1 MAYCFQIQAKQVFSV
16 GIVIKNVSFS
26 YPGKDVLKNIDM
38 NIEDGN
44 FVGIT
49 GSTGS
54 GKTTLAYC
62 LNGLI
67 PHALRGKFSGK
78 VEVCGLDTSKEK
90 VSKLSRKVGF
100 VFQDPDWQIFSLTV
114 NDEVAFG
121 LKNIGAKD
129 IESKV
134 RNALKMVGLESMGD
148 MMPQNLSHGQKQK
161 LCIAS
166 VLAMDP
172 DIIVMDEPTSQLDYR
187 STMNIYSILKKL
199 NESGKTIIVVEHNTD
214 LLSEYTKSV
223 FILGNGGIV
232 KKGSPKK
239 VLSDKKLM
247 EKLGIKIPWVYRK

>member
-1 MAYCFQIQAKQVFSV
+1 MAYCLQIQVKQVFSV
-16 GIVIKNVSFS
+16 GIAIRNVSFS
-26 YPGKDVLKNIDM
+26 YPGKDILKGIDM
-38 NIEDGN
+38 DIEDGD
-44 FVGIT
+44 FAGIT

-67 PHALRGKFSGK
+67 PHSIRGKFSGK
-78 VEVCGLDTSKEK
+78 VHVNGFDTTKEK
-90 VSKLSRKVGF
+90 ISRLSRKVGF

-114 NDEVAFG
+114 KDEVAFG
-121 LKNIGAKD
+121 LKNIGARD
-129 IESKV
+129 IDSKV
-134 RNALKMVGLESMGD
+134 MNALIMVELDGMEE

-187 STMNIYSILKKL
+187 STMNVYGILKKL
-199 NESGKTIIVVEHNTD
+199 NESGKTIIVIEHNTD
-214 LLSEYTKSV
+214 LISEYANRV
-223 FILGNGGIV
+223 FILDNGTII
-232 KKGSPKK
+232 KEGSPKK
-239 VLSDKKLM
+239 VLSDRKLM